1 MRLKTFLLVA
11 LAVACTGVTMLA
23 WRQWRELVAL
33 RATALSG
40 DERAAFEA
48 RLAEF
53 RRRNY
58 QLQSALAALR
68 SGPGGAD
75 AGGAA
80 KQEAETRKSDE
91 ARLLASLAAGEAKL
105 DSKREEDLEL
115 LAALADLPEFQRMLA
130 LQQRGKI
137 DAKFA
142 GLFKKM
148 KLSPEEFTRLQG
160 LLADRQNAYADAM
173 LAARDQGL
181 TGSDARRVANDVARA
196 TQKEITNSLKE
207 LLGPQRFNQ
216 LQNYER
222 TAPQRETVDQIA
234 QRLSYTSTPLSPRQ
248 SDQLVQLLATSGTPP
263 PAAATNAKTAGS
275 GRKNAVPEARPA
287 EPVASLPGSVSG
299 LGIGSTNTV
308 VISNA
313 ALAQAQAFLS
323 PQQVAVLQRLQQEQ
337 QAQQTLGNLL
347 RNGTVTPPPKT
358 PPAKRKG

>member
-1 MRLKTFLLVA
+1 MLLIVRLKTFLPLA
-11 LAVACTGVTMLA
+11 LAAACLGVTLLA
-23 WRQWRELVAL
+23 WRQWRELTAL
-33 RATALSG
+33 RAAALSG

-53 RRRNY
+53 RRRNH

-68 SGPGGAD
+68 SGSGRAD
-75 AGGAA
+75 VGGAA
-80 KQEAETRKSDE
+80 KNEAGAPRSDE
-91 ARLLASLAAGEAKL
+91 ARLLASLPAGEARP
-105 DSKREEDLEL
+105 DSRREEDLEL

-148 KLSPEEFTRLQG
+148 KLSPEELVRLQG

-181 TGSDARRVANDVARA
+181 TGAEARRVANDVARA

-234 QRLSYTSTPLSPRQ
+234 QRLSYTSAPLSARQ
-248 SDQLVQLLATSGTPP
+248 SDQLVQLLATSGPP
-263 PAAATNAKTAGS
+263 PAATGTS
-275 GRKNAVPEARPA
+275 GRKRAAPEARPA

-313 ALAQAQAFLS
+313 ALAQAQTFLS
-323 PQQVAVLQRLQQEQ
+323 PPQVAVLQRLQQEQ

-347 RNGTVTPPPKT
+347 RNGTVTPPPKA
-358 PPAKRKG
+358 PAAKGKG